1 MSITVLD
8 GDTIELD
15 PLDLRVIRFDWD
27 TENLA
32 LGALISTSKFRVSAV
47 RPDGIA
53 VTSITRSGAVA
64 TVITAAA
71 HGYVTNDWVAIE
83 GADQSDYNVTVQVT
97 VINATTFTYA
107 VANSPATPA
116 TGTTITAAF
125 GLGIDSVSIL
135 SASPYNSRST
145 QVRLIGSG
153 IRALG
158 KRFDVSNTIVTNETP
173 AQTKDR
179 FISVVIADL

>member
-27 TENLA
+27 TVNLA
-32 LGALISTSKFRVSAV
+32 AGVVISSSKFRVSAV

-53 VTSITRSGAVA
+53 VTSITRSALVA
-64 TVITAAA
+64 TVVTADA
-71 HGYVTNDWVAIE
+71 HGCVTNDWVAIE
-83 GADQSDYNVTVQVT
+83 GADQSDYNVAAQVT

-107 VANSPATPA
+107 VANNPVTPA
-116 TGTTITAAF
+116 TGTGITAGF
-125 GLGIDSVSIL
+125 GLGIDSASVL

-153 IRALG
+153 VRALG

-179 FISVVIADL
+179 FVSVVIADL